1 MEILFLWLSTSITSI
16 CMEMAYELRMFK
28 DVADAGYKI
37 DTKRISDLNKQ
48 LNPDAPKATLLSLL
62 IPIFN
67 IIQVFQRTVQ
77 YNNARSMILDQLNAM
92 DALKEMSEIEK
103 EEYSKNPTGLNALI
117 VQTKMEIRLLN
128 AEKLT
133 IDDENEKSEFIYE
146 MNGSLKDITILKVS
160 GDAAKLTVEEQ
171 KEKIANSFR
180 KMVSAV
186 MEKYGDKES
195 FVNALRNN
203 TNLDLSHSSDNKKE
217 ENVEPV
223 KLSKLSIDEQKQ
235 ALENLRNKLI
245 EKQQKSQK
253 SQSHTESEP
262 TLTKKRK

>member
-1 MEILFLWLSTSITSI
+1 
-16 CMEMAYELRMFK
+16 
-28 DVADAGYKI
+28 
-37 DTKRISDLNKQ
+37 
-48 LNPDAPKATLLSLL
+48 
-62 IPIFN
+62 
-67 IIQVFQRTVQ
+67 
-77 YNNARSMILDQLNAM
+77 MILDQLNAM

-171 KEKIANSFR
+171 KKKIANSFR